1 MDRLLPTPDAIGVY
15 TFPDDLATAHR
26 THQEQL
32 ARRRNHG
39 DKTIIEIT
47 APYDG
52 QPYLIEQRH
61 PAGHPVVVI
70 EPHHDDLALSASGL
84 FLTQTRPLTVVT
96 VFSRSATAH
105 ASVRAQHPGE
115 ESISRLRAAESTQAL
130 RPLHGNQ
137 RWLGYHD
144 AEAPYQPY
152 EADLLDQVVADL
164 EPALA
169 ELGDWREAELLA
181 PAAVTR
187 HPDHLLVHDAAR
199 RLGCRWFWEDSAF
212 WQTYSLSS
220 DDQHLFAARV
230 GDTLVAE
237 VVDITDVLLDKLT
250 LLHLYASQLQPLSAM
265 YRPIR
270 HAWTVAQSVHG
281 TSRDLFAERFY
292 RMAPR

>member
-1 MDRLLPTPDAIGVY
+1 MDRSLPIPDAVGVY
-15 TFPDDLATAHR
+15 TFPDDLAAAHR

-32 ARRRNHG
+32 ARRRNSG
-39 DKTIIEIT
+39 ETIIEVT

-61 PAGHPVVVI
+61 RAGRPVVVI

-84 FLTQTRPLTVVT
+84 FLTQARPLTVVT
-96 VFSRSATAH
+96 VFSRSASAH
-105 ASVRAQHPGE
+105 ASVRARRPGE
-115 ESISRLRAAESTQAL
+115 EEISRLRAAESTQAL
-130 RPLHGNQ
+130 RPLDGNQ
-137 RWLGYHD
+137 RLLGYHD
-144 AEAPYQPY
+144 ACAPYQPY
-152 EADLLDQVVADL
+152 ESDLLDRVTADL
-164 EPALA
+164 ELALA

-212 WQTYSLSS
+212 WQTYSLST
-220 DDQHLFAARV
+220 DDHHLFAACV

-250 LLHLYASQLQPLSAM
+250 LLYLYASQLQPLSAM

-270 HAWTVAQSVHG
+270 HAWTVAQSVPCAR
-281 TSRDLFAERFY
+281 RDRFAERFY
-292 RMAPR
+292 RTAPR

>member
-1 MDRLLPTPDAIGVY
+1 MDQPLPIPNAIGVY
-15 TFPDDLATAHR
+15 TYPDDLAAAHR
-26 THQEQL
+26 THQDRL
-32 ARRRNHG
+32 AGRRSNG
-39 DKTIIEIT
+39 DKTIIEIK
-47 APYDG
+47 APYDR

-61 PAGHPVVVI
+61 PAGRPVVVI

-84 FLTQTRPLTVVT
+84 FLTRARPLTVVT

-105 ASVRAQHPGE
+105 TSVHAEHSGE
-115 ESISRLRAAESTQAL
+115 EAISRLRAAESTQAL

-137 RWLGYHD
+137 RLLGYHD
-144 AEAPYQPY
+144 AEAPYRAY
-152 EADLLDQVVADL
+152 EPHILDRVVADL
-164 EPALA
+164 DLTLA
-169 ELGDWREAELLA
+169 ELGDWHEAELLA

-212 WQTYSLSS
+212 WQTYSLSA

-230 GDTLVAE
+230 GDAMVAD

-250 LLHLYASQLQPLSAM
+250 LLYLYASQLQPLSAM

-270 HAWTVAQSVHG
+270 HAWTVAQSVPG
-281 TSRDLFAERFY
+281 ASRDRFAERLY
-292 RMAPR
+292 RVAPR